1 MCEFCEK
8 KIETKSEWKWTSPKH
23 PHYHWVKEKIFH
35 NPIWLTEYV
44 EVDYVG
50 DVPVD
55 VYLDVDTNKLNG
67 KVEINYCPFCGRKL

>member
-1 MCEFCEK
+1 MCKYCEK
-8 KIETKSEWKWTSPKH
+8 RVEIIKEQKWKPNTPQL
-23 PHYHWVKEKIFH
+23 HWVKKEVAH

-44 EVDYVG
+44 EVPYEEDT
-50 DVPVD
+50 PVD